1 MSDDLDLSRFDRF
14 NLPDFQCDDGWR
26 PLIHD
31 LLTRIDAL
39 LGPERAI
46 EVDQIKEK
54 FGSLRFYWRGDVT
67 DAERKQVQ
75 KFVDDASRASGR
87 ICELCGKPGL
97 IHPWN
102 GGLWQSNCGQHA
114 REAVLQRKKPL
125 NGAGWWLATA
135 KWQIVDPTTGKALS
149 PDRLSAHDSEAR
161 ATLEAQSNDILLG
174 EEKLTEIF
182 GMRVHIQAAVTAAH
196 EYLAAR
202 FVCRVET
209 G

>member
-1 MSDDLDLSRFDRF
+1 MSDDPDFSRFERF
-14 NLPDFQCDDGWR
+14 DLPDFQCNDGWR

-67 DAERKQVQ
+67 DAERKSIRELI
-75 KFVDDASRASGR
+75 DAVSHASGK
-87 ICELCGKPGL
+87 ICELCGKPGM

-102 GGLWQSNCGQHA
+102 GGLWQSNCVQHA
-114 REAVLQRKKPL
+114 REAVLARNKPI

-135 KWQIVDPTTGKALS
+135 KWQIIDPTTGKALS
-149 PDRLSAHDSEAR
+149 SDRLSAYDSEAR
-161 ATLEAQSNDILLG
+161 ATLEAQSNDVLLG
-174 EEKLTEIF
+174 EERLTEIF
-182 GMRVHIQAAVTAAH
+182 GMRVHIQAAVTTAR

-202 FVCRVET
+202 FVCGVET
-209 G
+209 